1 MPAARAPLL
10 IYGRSRR
17 QIIRRTRPIFTRRA
31 TPLARSAPLTYA
43 PGTTGRHLPA
53 REQCSGDEGSTR
65 QQRKEARM
73 RNVLALI
80 GLLVIGFGGLGW
92 YLGWYK
98 LSYSRTPDG
107 HLQVTTDVDTKKVG
121 ADSQEFI
128 KNASTVVEKAAQDAK
143 TPAGAPGST
152 PGPVVPPGTATPP
165 IPLVPVAPV

>member
-1 MPAARAPLL
+1 
-10 IYGRSRR
+10 
-17 QIIRRTRPIFTRRA
+17 
-31 TPLARSAPLTYA
+31 
-43 PGTTGRHLPA
+43 
-53 REQCSGDEGSTR
+53 
-65 QQRKEARM
+65 M

-128 KNASTVVEKAAQDAK
+128 KNASTAVEKAAQDAK

-152 PGPVVPPGTATPP
+152 PGPVVPGTTTPPIPVVPVTPVAPEMPLALPTVPPAPTPQIPQGP
-165 IPLVPVAPV
+165 IPLVPPK